1 MFNCFDNDVLFSIVG
16 LLIKEG
22 MIVKICCWIVLV
34 YEEEYFFYFL
44 LFKLL
49 FERDGKIWI
58 ENVR

>member
-1 MFNCFDNDVLFSIVG
+1 MFNCFDNDVLYSIVG

-22 MIVKICCWIVLV
+22 MIVKICRWIVLV